1 MSIEP
6 ERRAELLRGKL
17 LAIVK
22 SAGYL
27 VEDPGSENET
37 HDSALLTQDN
47 CWLLVNDETP
57 QSALGK
63 GILLLSRHPHLELCL
78 IFEDATSAGIA
89 ARQAT
94 GLNIKCKVMLLHDES
109 LAQVQ
114 PSSFPKPFEATPA
127 SKEFLKICQSAGVST
142 IYENGT
148 WRGEILGLEVVRL
161 EGENIQIGVGRFDR
175 EAGELLN
182 YEKSRSDQLVAA
194 SNQVRSQRNAEAG
207 SHPLATLARE
217 RWLRHSLLE
226 EPSLVELTDLE
237 PIDLV
242 HERENLRD
250 PFPAAAIGKDEDQR
264 KVLVVCS
271 VGIDIALVPLVAET
285 SQVHLPDRIVLVLPP
300 KDLLPVIHTI
310 SKFLKVPSSLI
321 GVEGEWACPTGS

>member
-22 SAGYL
+22 SAGYP

-78 IFEDATSAGIA
+78 IFEDETSAGMA

-109 LAQVQ
+109 LTQVE

-127 SKEFLKICQSAGVST
+127 SEEFLKICQSAGVST
-142 IYENGT
+142 IYENG
-148 WRGEILGLEVVRL
+148 I
-161 EGENIQIGVGRFDR
+161 
-175 EAGELLN
+175 
-182 YEKSRSDQLVAA
+182 
-194 SNQVRSQRNAEAG
+194 
-207 SHPLATLARE
+207 
-217 RWLRHSLLE
+217 
-226 EPSLVELTDLE
+226 
-237 PIDLV
+237 
-242 HERENLRD
+242 
-250 PFPAAAIGKDEDQR
+250 
-264 KVLVVCS
+264 
-271 VGIDIALVPLVAET
+271 
-285 SQVHLPDRIVLVLPP
+285 
-300 KDLLPVIHTI
+300 
-310 SKFLKVPSSLI
+310 
-321 GVEGEWACPTGS
+321 